1 MEPSL
6 AGIAENPHDGP
17 RDGDHS
23 PNSDFLE
30 SRLEQGL
37 ASTDP
42 AVKLVEHYEDY
53 QGHRRE
59 KENEAFEKK
68 IKHHVLLS
76 LRSKH
81 IKLWQP
87 PYYQA
92 EKRNDEAL
100 QHLATTIAESSND
113 VKEVLLSL
121 RYYQKK
127 SVEFHCKRVTKTEEV
142 ESCSVAQKVL
152 HKLRVHDI
160 HLWEPPY
167 FMDDGMRNNESLE
180 QLASALAECP
190 SEVDEIL
197 LALRVYQV
205 RSLKKRYN
213 GSTFGYCDVA
223 TD

>member
-1 MEPSL
+1 MATISYYFLGILQFDPKINFDFQYPNWAALSGISFADLVFSTVADIYYNKPCAKCFEWLLTSASGSANKQDSSQTKATRMEPSL
-6 AGIAENPHDGP
+6 AGIAENPPNGP

-42 AVKLVEHYEDY
+42 ALKLVEHYEDY

-68 IKHHVLLS
+68 IKHHVLQS

-87 PYYQA
+87 PYYLA

-100 QHLATTIAESSND
+100 QHLATTIAESSNH

-127 SVEFHCKRVTKTEEV
+127 SVEFH
-142 ESCSVAQKVL
+142 
-152 HKLRVHDI
+152 
-160 HLWEPPY
+160 
-167 FMDDGMRNNESLE
+167 
-180 QLASALAECP
+180 
-190 SEVDEIL
+190 
-197 LALRVYQV
+197 
-205 RSLKKRYN
+205 
-213 GSTFGYCDVA
+213 
-223 TD
+223 